1 MFVLIMLAVFY
12 LTFNVVGS
20 FFSDLLD
27 AGIGALTTLVEN
39 ALVSA
44 GFSGVLRSLII
55 DGVFK
60 GVGSV
65 LSFLPFIVTLFFF
78 FSSPCSRTAATWRAS
93 PS

>member
-55 DGVFK
+55 DGVFRAWAAC
-60 GVGSV
+60 SASCR
-65 LSFLPFIVTLFFF
+65 LSSRCSSLPARGQRLHGAHRL
-78 FSSPCSRTAATWRAS
+78 CDG
-93 PS
+93 